1 MQGGPPKP
9 IGESVDVLYFSRGK
23 GRGHAI
29 PDLAIATE
37 LRKLRPELRL
47 VFASYGVGA
56 EMLASAGETTIDL
69 GLDGTLLFFDVLV
82 SAGALLQ
89 RLRPRRVVSH
99 EDSAV
104 LPIAKVF
111 GLPTSFLIHWFS
123 GPHDPFM
130 QALRYADEILFIEKA
145 GMFPEPDYVKGR
157 IRYLGPVL
165 RHFHYRPA
173 DRDRVR
179 AELGI
184 AADESV
190 VLVLPKGELSHKS
203 NAPYDVIV
211 EAFQQLP
218 KARKR
223 LLWVADKD
231 PEEIAKRALSC
242 PGIEVLPV
250 NGQPERLM
258 VACNVAIT
266 KGTYST
272 GKELEAL
279 GVPSISLSDG
289 RNPIDEYYL
298 RGFTNNTCVW
308 LQDAD
313 ASTLARHIERTIDRG
328 PFPPDL
334 NALEGSGAAAVAQC
348 LAAGLDQT
356 PARIAPSVH

>member
-1 MQGGPPKP
+1 MLGVPVQPTC
-9 IGESVDVLYFSRGK
+9 ENVDVLYFSRGK

-29 PDLAIATE
+29 PDLTIVSE
-37 LRKLRPELRL
+37 LRKLRPGLRL

-56 EMLASAGETTIDL
+56 ETLASAGETTVNL
-69 GLDGTLLFFDVLV
+69 GLDETVPFFEVLV

-89 RLRPRRVVSH
+89 RLHPRLVVSH

-111 GLPTSFLIHWFS
+111 GLPTRFLIHWFS

-130 QALRYADEILFIEKA
+130 QALRYADEILFIEKG
-145 GMFPEPDYVKGR
+145 GMFPEPDYLKGH

-165 RHFHYRPA
+165 RHFHYRLA
-173 DRDRVR
+173 DRSRIR

-184 AADESV
+184 AADESMI
-190 VLVLPKGELSHKS
+190 LVLPGKEWSHNS
-203 NAPYDVIV
+203 NTPYDVIA
-211 EAFQQLP
+211 EAFRQLR

-223 LLWVADKD
+223 LIWVADKER
-231 PEEIAKRALSC
+231 EEIAKRALSC
-242 PGIEVLPV
+242 PSFEVLPL

-266 KGTYST
+266 KGTYCT

-289 RNPIDEYYL
+289 RNPIDDYYL
-298 RGFTNNTCVW
+298 RGFTNNTFVW
-308 LQDAD
+308 LQDTD
-313 ASTLARHIERTIDRG
+313 ASTLARHIERAIDRG
-328 PFPPDL
+328 PFPPDP
-334 NALEGSGAAAVAQC
+334 NALEGSGAAAVAQW

-356 PARIAPSVH
+356 TAPITPSAH